1 MGKIAASVAGAVLGF
16 GIAASALAQAP
27 AEAWPA
33 RPVRIIVPYAP
44 GGATDITARHF
55 ANRLN
60 EVTGQPVVVDNRAGA
75 SGIIAIELAAKAT
88 PDGYTLLV
96 GNVST
101 NAINET
107 TFASQMK
114 VKPSRALTGVSNL
127 IELPHLFVASN
138 AVAANTMR
146 DFVAWAKSQPAGKIS
161 FGSSGVGSYP
171 HLDGVRLAR
180 AAGFDAVHI
189 PYKGGAAQMLPGIAG
204 NEVQYMEINLASG
217 LPFVQAGRMK
227 AIAAV
232 GNQRLQQLPNVPTMS
247 ESGYPGIGTNAWN
260 GMFAPAGVPKAVLA
274 QIHARVQAI
283 MDAPQMKD
291 TLAKSFMTVV
301 VDKSPADFD
310 KFVRAEV
317 DKWGKVVRENNI
329 KVE

>member
-1 MGKIAASVAGAVLGF
+1 MTKVGVAVVAAVLGMSATVPV
-16 GIAASALAQAP
+16 AAQGTG
-27 AEAWPA
+27 EWPQ
-33 RPVRIIVPYAP
+33 RPVRILVPYAP

-60 EVTGQPVVVDNRAGA
+60 ELTGQPVVVDNRAGG
-75 SGIIAIELAAKAT
+75 SGIIALETAAKAS

-114 VKPSRALTGVSNL
+114 FKPSQALTGVSNL
-127 IELPHLFVASN
+127 IELPHMFVGNN
-138 AVAANTMR
+138 AVPATNMR
-146 DFVAWAKSQPAGKIS
+146 EFVAWAKAQPAGKIN

-180 AAGFDAVHI
+180 AGGFNATHI

-204 NEVQYMEINLASG
+204 GEVQYMLINLASG

-227 AIAAV
+227 AIAATTA
-232 GNQRLQQLPNVPTMS
+232 NRLPQLPNVPTMA
-247 ESGYPGIGTNAWN
+247 EMGYAGIGTNAWN
-260 GMFAPAGVPKAVLA
+260 GMFAPAGVPKPILA
-274 QIHARVQAI
+274 QIHARVAAL
-283 MDAPQMKD
+283 MEAAQMKE

-317 DKWGKVVRENNI
+317 EKWAKVVRENNI

>member
-1 MGKIAASVAGAVLGF
+1 MAVALGVGATFDAYPQAAAD
-16 GIAASALAQAP
+16 
-27 AEAWPA
+27 AWPL
-33 RPVRIIVPYAP
+33 RPVRILVPYAP

-60 EVTGQPVVVDNRAGA
+60 EVSGQPVVVDNRAGA
-75 SGIIAIELAAKAT
+75 SGIIAVEMAGKAT

-107 TFASQMK
+107 TFATQMK
-114 VKPSRALTGVSNL
+114 VKPSQALTGVSNL
-127 IELPHLFVASN
+127 IELPHMFVGNNAVPASN
-138 AVAANTMR
+138 IR
-146 DFVAWAKSQPAGKIS
+146 EFIAWAKAQPAGKIS

-180 AAGFDAVHI
+180 VGGFQAVHI

-204 NEVQYMEINLASG
+204 GEVQVMLINLASG

-227 AIAAV
+227 ALAATT
-232 GNQRLQQLPNVPTMS
+232 NARLPQLPNVPTMA
-247 ESGYPGIGTNAWN
+247 EMGYPGIGTNAWN
-260 GMFAPAGVPKAVLA
+260 GMFAPAGVPKQVLA
-274 QIHARVQAI
+274 QVHARVAAL
-283 MDAPQMKD
+283 MEAAQMKE
-291 TLAKSFMTVV
+291 TLAKSYMTVV
-301 VDKSPADFD
+301 VDKSPEDFD

-317 DKWGKVVRENNI
+317 EKWAKVVRENNI